1 MLRKT
6 QLLLSWLRPWQGRG
20 NKIKRCQGTYILNQ
34 PSSCPPFTCF
44 LRGRWG
50 KLFLKCR
57 SACQKNAQTFGD
69 EGGNTAV
76 PAFSVRRVLPLYAKF
91 EVIPEQGS
99 GLVCSVL
106 DRNRG
111 YIDILCSDILK
122 FPICPGLSAS
132 ALTLQAL
139 ACLFFLSNLI
149 HHGNCQLGAFESWGL
164 LKIF

>member
-1 MLRKT
+1 MPGYIYSEPT
-6 QLLLSWLRPWQGRG
+6 PLL
-20 NKIKRCQGTYILNQ
+20 
-34 PSSCPPFTCF
+34 PSFYTHF

-50 KLFLKCR
+50 KLFLKCM

-69 EGGNTAV
+69 EGGNTMV
-76 PAFSVRRVLPLYAKF
+76 PSVIVRRVLSLSAEF
-91 EVIPEQGS
+91 EVIPEQGP
-99 GLVCSVL
+99 GLFCSVL

-132 ALTLQAL
+132 ALTLPAL
-139 ACLFFLSNLI
+139 ACLYFLSNLI
-149 HHGNCQLGAFESWGL
+149 HHGNCQLGDFASWGL